1 MQYSARGRKHSIRP
15 GSCHLLGNV
24 SNQSGFLHRLT
35 SLMAEEKAICKQRGG
50 SSAANLFEATRGG
63 LLLWA
68 LGIVYGDF
76 V

>member
-1 MQYSARGRKHSIRP
+1 
-15 GSCHLLGNV
+15 
-24 SNQSGFLHRLT
+24 
-35 SLMAEEKAICKQRGG
+35 MAEEECMMLQHSHLQTKGG

-63 LLLWA
+63 LLFWE